1 MAESPNASDIPLSF
15 LDKSSEIES
24 IKIVN
29 SDDFLLDKTTEVK
42 PFDSFDTD
50 DILLFDAD
58 KNIIKDSLYK
68 DISGYVY
75 HPTNAVEFSPEL
87 FYADI
92 VIKKNLLYNSSRTY
106 NLKICVN
113 ELDEELTFSKQLI
126 SIFGD
131 AGKRGL
137 CPTSISVNNYAM
149 NPISLIDSSYKEND
163 FIFVKTLD
171 GERIAE
177 SSAIDVDAILDDH
190 TNVWLTV
197 PVTYNEETNNI
208 IYKTE
213 TISPAQPTLYN
224 SIKAYTVNNT
234 YVDDDNDYLLNTV
247 SSYEDNGYEIDYRY
261 VMFNVYIAHKD
272 MCGYVI
278 ISYENFLDNLSANV
292 KAIYDIL
299 MYVYLQSYIKITSDI
314 TFITDYPIDYYM
326 NTSNQFKKNHKDI
339 NTDTI
344 LKKITDCKIDTY
356 SVMSVTVDNVNVVFN
371 KMDTRNN
378 LLFSKMGG
386 TNDPVKN
393 SGEIS
398 LYTSKGTVITYT
410 NDNAAKIESQAL
422 INYAIND
429 SNIIVSLSP
438 MYSSQ
443 YKIRITETKNFYIT
457 DYDKSYYLIALPVN
471 SEDESDVLLTAK
483 SDYDNSGIIIA
494 DIEIVKKTTNQSY
507 DVRLLGGGL
516 AYSAE
521 SDYDLLDISNVNG
534 KPYRVGASG
543 IIRVP
548 KILKS
553 EEEKILDAVNKHCIA
568 TDYYIIEYF

>member
-1 MAESPNASDIPLSF
+1 
-15 LDKSSEIES
+15 
-24 IKIVN
+24 
-29 SDDFLLDKTTEVK
+29 
-42 PFDSFDTD
+42 
-50 DILLFDAD
+50 
-58 KNIIKDSLYK
+58 
-68 DISGYVY
+68 
-75 HPTNAVEFSPEL
+75 
-87 FYADI
+87 
-92 VIKKNLLYNSSRTY
+92 
-106 NLKICVN
+106 
-113 ELDEELTFSKQLI
+113 
-126 SIFGD
+126 
-131 AGKRGL
+131 
-137 CPTSISVNNYAM
+137 
-149 NPISLIDSSYKEND
+149 
-163 FIFVKTLD
+163 
-171 GERIAE
+171 
-177 SSAIDVDAILDDH
+177 
-190 TNVWLTV
+190 
-197 PVTYNEETNNI
+197 
-208 IYKTE
+208 
-213 TISPAQPTLYN
+213 
-224 SIKAYTVNNT
+224 
-234 YVDDDNDYLLNTV
+234 
-247 SSYEDNGYEIDYRY
+247 
-261 VMFNVYIAHKD
+261 
-272 MCGYVI
+272 
-278 ISYENFLDNLSANV
+278 
-292 KAIYDIL
+292 
-299 MYVYLQSYIKITSDI
+299 
-314 TFITDYPIDYYM
+314 M